1 MSADGLSRVAFSLR
15 RDHTVLVAVPEDLEA
30 ALLCL
35 FPDDQV
41 AVPDLEPD
49 LVLRPE
55 GPRLQLHDQTGPL
68 ADPVDGQ
75 GEGLGQVELMLA
87 EFLIS
92 GDPDRRVLH
101 AGGANVDGRAILLSG
116 HGGSGKSTVTAAMA
130 MLGLPV
136 FGDDVVL
143 VEPETGVVS
152 PVRRLLKVMEG
163 PRATLG
169 IPRQG
174 TPLDELWPEAI
185 YLRPSDLGSTW
196 AEPAAVRLVAFP
208 TWSGDPSGEAAL
220 SHLGGG
226 AVMQKLLF
234 QLLLIERHGI
244 AEVELIAQLLDEAI
258 TVEMTWGDGRLAAQA
273 LLRRASGLEPP
284 AS

>member
-1 MSADGLSRVAFSLR
+1 MSSDELSRVAFSLHPNR
-15 RDHTVLVAVPEDLEA
+15 VVVAAVPEHLEP

-41 AVPDLEPD
+41 EVPERQPDLT
-49 LVLRPE
+49 LHTQ
-55 GPRLQLHDQTGPL
+55 GPRLQLFDRTGPMTD
-68 ADPVDGQ
+68 AVEGR
-75 GEGLGQVELMLA
+75 GEALGQLELMLA
-87 EFLIS
+87 EYLVS
-92 GDPDRRVLH
+92 SDPERRVLH

-152 PVRRLLKVMEG
+152 PVRRLLKIMEE
-163 PRATLG
+163 PRAALG
-169 IPRQG
+169 IPRQW

-185 YLRPSDLGSTW
+185 YLHPSDLGSTW
-196 AEPAAVRLVAFP
+196 AEPAAVRLIAFP
-208 TWSGDPSGEAAL
+208 TWSGDASSDAELRHL
-220 SHLGGG
+220 SGG

-234 QLLLIERHGI
+234 QLLLIERHGV
-244 AEVELIAQLLDEAI
+244 AEVELVAQLLDDAI
-258 TVEMTWGDGRLAAQA
+258 TVDMTWGDGPLAAQA
-273 LLRRASGLEPP
+273 LLKRASALDPER
-284 AS
+284 